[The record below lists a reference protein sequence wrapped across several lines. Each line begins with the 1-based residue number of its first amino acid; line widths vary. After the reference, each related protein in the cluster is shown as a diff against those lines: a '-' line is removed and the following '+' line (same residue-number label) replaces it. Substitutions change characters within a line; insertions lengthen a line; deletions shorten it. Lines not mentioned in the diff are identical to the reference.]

1 MGEYKEIAAKLK
13 EADAIL
19 IGASN
24 GFSISEGLHI
34 FADNQ
39 AFEEVFGDFKRA
51 YGIRN
56 ILSGLFADWPSEEV
70 KWAFLSRLIYH
81 YSIGYTGS
89 QNTEALKTLIGD
101 KPYFFVTS
109 NGENHFELAGFS
121 PDCIWEIEGSW
132 KEMQCE
138 QGCHDTLYPL
148 FPLIPE
154 MAASEKNMKIPS
166 ELVPRCPKCGGTMIG
181 HSPQR
186 HMTAADREI
195 QRRFQNF
202 VQKYHGKKLV
212 VLELGIGWR
221 NQLIKA
227 PLMNLVKKEPYAAYI
242 TINKGEIYIP
252 NEIAAKS
259 YGLDGDM
266 TEILERLKKAT
277 EERNEGWRK

>member
-89 QNTEALKTLIGD
+89 PNTEALKTLIGD

-186 HMTAADREI
+186 YMTAADREI

-227 PLMNLVKKEPYAAYI
+227 PLMNLVKKEPYACLYYH
-242 TINKGEIYIP
+242 KQRRDLYSE
-252 NEIAAKS
+252 
-259 YGLDGDM
+259 
-266 TEILERLKKAT
+266 
-277 EERNEGWRK
+277 

>member
-1 MGEYKEIAAKLK
+1 
-13 EADAIL
+13 
-19 IGASN
+19 
-24 GFSISEGLHI
+24 
-34 FADNQ
+34 
-39 AFEEVFGDFKRA
+39 
-51 YGIRN
+51 
-56 ILSGLFADWPSEEV
+56 
-70 KWAFLSRLIYH
+70 
-81 YSIGYTGS
+81 
-89 QNTEALKTLIGD
+89 
-101 KPYFFVTS
+101 
-109 NGENHFELAGFS
+109 
-121 PDCIWEIEGSW
+121 
-132 KEMQCE
+132 MQCE

-148 FPLIPE
+148 IPLIPE

-166 ELVPRCPKCGGTMIG
+166 KLVPRCPKCGGTMIG

-186 HMTAADREI
+186 YMTAADREI

-252 NEIAAKS
+252 DEIVAKS

-266 TEILERLKKAT
+266 TEILERLKEVS
-277 EERNEGWRK
+277 EERN

>member
-56 ILSGLFADWPSEEV
+56 ILSGFFADWPSEEV
-70 KWAFLSRLIYH
+70 KWAFLSRLIHH

-89 QNTEALKTLIGD
+89 PNTETLKTLIGD

-132 KEMQCE
+132 KEAGRKCSASRAAM
-138 QGCHDTLYPL
+138 
-148 FPLIPE
+148 IPC
-154 MAASEKNMKIPS
+154 IPYS
-166 ELVPRCPKCGGTMIG
+166 L
-181 HSPQR
+181 
-186 HMTAADREI
+186 
-195 QRRFQNF
+195 
-202 VQKYHGKKLV
+202 
-212 VLELGIGWR
+212 
-221 NQLIKA
+221 
-227 PLMNLVKKEPYAAYI
+227 
-242 TINKGEIYIP
+242 
-252 NEIAAKS
+252 
-259 YGLDGDM
+259 
-266 TEILERLKKAT
+266 
-277 EERNEGWRK
+277 

>member
-1 MGEYKEIAAKLK
+1 MGEYKEIAANLK

-56 ILSGLFADWPSEEV
+56 ILSDFFADWPSEEV
-70 KWAFLSRLIYH
+70 KWAFLSRLIHH

-89 QNTEALKTLIGD
+89 PNTETLKTLIGD

-121 PDCIWEIEGSW
+121 PDCIWEIEESW

-166 ELVPRCPKCGGTMIG
+166 KLVPRC
-181 HSPQR
+181 
-186 HMTAADREI
+186 
-195 QRRFQNF
+195 
-202 VQKYHGKKLV
+202 
-212 VLELGIGWR
+212 R
-221 NQLIKA
+221 NA
-227 PLMNLVKKEPYAAYI
+227 V
-242 TINKGEIYIP
+242 
-252 NEIAAKS
+252 
-259 YGLDGDM
+259 GL
-266 TEILERLKKAT
+266 
-277 EERNEGWRK
+277 

>member
-1 MGEYKEIAAKLK
+1 MEEYKEIADKIK
-13 EADAIL
+13 QADAIL

-34 FADNQ
+34 FAGDK
-39 AFEEVFGDFKRA
+39 AFEEIFGDFKRK
-51 YGIRN
+51 YGICN
-56 ILSGLFADWPSEEV
+56 ILTGLFFNWPSQEI
-70 KWAFLSRLIYH
+70 KWAFLSRLIAH

-89 QNTEALKTLIGD
+89 SNTEALKTIVHD

-121 PDCIWEIEGSW
+121 PDRIWEIEGSW

-138 QGCHDTLYPL
+138 RGCHDTLYLL
-148 FPLIPE
+148 FPLIPN
-154 MAASEKNMKIPS
+154 MAASEKDMKILS
-166 ELVPRCPKCGGTMIG
+166 ELVPRCPKCGGPMSI

-186 HMTAADREI
+186 HTVAADMKI
-195 QRRFQNF
+195 QKRFQDF
-202 VQKYHGKKLV
+202 IQKYHEKRIV
-212 VLELGIGWR
+212 ILELGIGWK

-227 PLMNLVKKEPYAAYI
+227 PLMRLAKQEPYAAYI
-242 TINKGEIYIP
+242 TLNKGEIYIP

-266 TEILERLKKAT
+266 TEMLERLKQAI
-277 EERNEGWRK
+277 EEKNA

>member
-1 MGEYKEIAAKLK
+1 MSEYKEIADKLK

-39 AFEEVFGDFKRA
+39 AFEDVFGDFKRA

-56 ILSGLFADWPSEEV
+56 ILSGIFADWPSEEV
-70 KWAFLSRLIYH
+70 KWAFLSRLIHH

-154 MAASEKNMKIPS
+154 MAASEK
-166 ELVPRCPKCGGTMIG
+166 R
-181 HSPQR
+181 R
-186 HMTAADREI
+186 RYDRDI
-195 QRRFQNF
+195 R
-202 VQKYHGKKLV
+202 
-212 VLELGIGWR
+212 
-221 NQLIKA
+221 KA
-227 PLMNLVKKEPYAAYI
+227 ERGFGRKE
-242 TINKGEIYIP
+242 
-252 NEIAAKS
+252 
-259 YGLDGDM
+259 
-266 TEILERLKKAT
+266 
-277 EERNEGWRK
+277 

>member
-70 KWAFLSRLIYH
+70 KWAFLSRLIHH

-89 QNTEALKTLIGD
+89 PNTEALKTLIGD

-109 NGENHFELAGFS
+109 NG
-121 PDCIWEIEGSW
+121 
-132 KEMQCE
+132 
-138 QGCHDTLYPL
+138 
-148 FPLIPE
+148 
-154 MAASEKNMKIPS
+154 
-166 ELVPRCPKCGGTMIG
+166 
-181 HSPQR
+181 
-186 HMTAADREI
+186 
-195 QRRFQNF
+195 
-202 VQKYHGKKLV
+202 
-212 VLELGIGWR
+212 
-221 NQLIKA
+221 
-227 PLMNLVKKEPYAAYI
+227 
-242 TINKGEIYIP
+242 
-252 NEIAAKS
+252 
-259 YGLDGDM
+259 
-266 TEILERLKKAT
+266 
-277 EERNEGWRK
+277 